1 MVYRV
6 LLADDHT
13 IVREGLRRLLEDDKE
28 MRVVGE
34 AGDGHETLRMARELR
49 PDVVVMDLSMP
60 GLDGIETT
68 KILVQEI
75 ARVNVL
81 ILTMHYN
88 KVYAMRLLQ
97 AGARGFLSKGTSGQ
111 ELLTAIRKVVTAKV
125 YLPSALADTLPYRNS
140 NIDSGANPLEALSDR
155 ELQILKRVG
164 EGRTGR
170 EIAQDLHLSI
180 KTVDT
185 YRARVLNK
193 LALDTNADLI
203 RFALRHGVID
213 NLW

>member
-1 MVYRV
+1 MQ
-6 LLADDHT
+6 
-13 IVREGLRRLLEDDKE
+13 
-28 MRVVGE
+28 VVGE
-34 AGDGHETLRMARELR
+34 AGDGHETLRMARELL

-68 KILVQEI
+68 KILAQETTG
-75 ARVNVL
+75 VNVL
-81 ILTMHYN
+81 ILTMHSN
-88 KVYAMRLLQ
+88 QVYAMRLLQ
-97 AGARGFLSKGTSGQ
+97 AGARGFVSKGTSGQ
-111 ELLTAIRKVVTAKV
+111 ELLAAIRKVATAKV
-125 YLPSALADTLPYRNS
+125 YLPSALADTLPYRNANMDTS
-140 NIDSGANPLEALSDR
+140 VNPLEALSDR
-155 ELQILKRVG
+155 ELQILKRVA

-193 LALDTNADLI
+193 LALHTNADLI
-203 RFALRHGVID
+203 RFALRHGVIE